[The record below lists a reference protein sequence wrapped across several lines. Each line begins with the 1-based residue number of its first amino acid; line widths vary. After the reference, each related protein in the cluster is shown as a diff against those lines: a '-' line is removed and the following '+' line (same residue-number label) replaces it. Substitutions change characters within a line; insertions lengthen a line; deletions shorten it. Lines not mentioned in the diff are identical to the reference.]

1 MQDDDLFRSAMS
13 DVAPLPQRQRASSRK
28 HSSARADGVNVETAA
43 ARAVAR
49 RSRHDEDSEQ
59 LQRMTID
66 CLTLGEVPQVEPD
79 ELLAWKK
86 DGVQEGVYRN
96 LRLGKYPIEGALDL
110 HGHTVREARAALFDF
125 LVRSPQA
132 RRRTVLVTH
141 GRGARSPTPARL
153 KSYVAHWLRHF
164 PDVIALHGAQ
174 RRDGGSG
181 AVYVL
186 LRKSSAERGAN
197 RERHGG
203 RGAEQG

>member
-13 DVAPLPQRQRASSRK
+13 DVAPLPKRQRASSRK
-28 HSSARADGVNVETAA
+28 HSSAPAHGISVETAA

-49 RSRHDEDSEQ
+49 RARRESAVEEQ
-59 LQRMTID
+59 RTSID
-66 CLTLGEVPQVEPD
+66 CFTLGEVPQVQPD
-79 ELLAWKK
+79 DLLAWKK

-96 LRLGKYPIEGALDL
+96 LRLGKYPIDAALDL
-110 HGHTVREARAALFDF
+110 HGHSVREARAALFDF
-125 LVRSPQA
+125 LNGSQQA

-153 KSYVAHWLRHF
+153 KSYVVHWLRHF

-186 LRKSSAERGAN
+186 LRKSSAESGVS

-203 RGAEQG
+203 RGAEEG